1 MTRRGLTLAL
11 AMSLCAATGAGVAH
25 ADGCTPEAGGTY
37 KIDGVTGSVPKV
49 RMGNSL
55 TIDNRMHLDAP
66 DQSSSAFETMVIPV
80 RQQGGYTPGRP
91 PTVSLS
97 VDGGPSHRFSF
108 TWRPATRPGD
118 LGTWVSTRVEFGRLT
133 RGVHVLHET
142 LSMPVGSPDGLYELG
157 AYAYMD
163 GPCGMVRGTTMG
175 SVSYEFT
182 GGTPAR
188 EPSRATG
195 GGATDTPSPRVST
208 SRTPGA
214 AGTPGSPSQAPSG
227 SPSPSAPSSPSVSAP
242 PSPGGSPMS
251 SPSPTPP
258 VAASP
263 AVVPLATTP
272 AANGSSALPWVI
284 GLLAALAA
292 VAVGGVLALRRRPR

>member
-1 MTRRGLTLAL
+1 M
-11 AMSLCAATGAGVAH
+11 
-25 ADGCTPEAGGTY
+25 
-37 KIDGVTGSVPKV
+37 
-49 RMGNSL
+49 
-55 TIDNRMHLDAP
+55 
-66 DQSSSAFETMVIPV
+66 
-80 RQQGGYTPGRP
+80 
-91 PTVSLS
+91 
-97 VDGGPSHRFSF
+97 
-108 TWRPATRPGD
+108 
-118 LGTWVSTRVEFGRLT
+118 
-133 RGVHVLHET
+133 LHET

-214 AGTPGSPSQAPSG
+214 AGTPGSPSPAPSG